1 MQKNIRK
8 TMEDTFAAAAFAEA
22 GEHDTAME
30 MAGIQA
36 TARAVWEKVMR
47 VFDVHMSATCFAEA
61 GCHETARGMLDAKE
75 SRQERPNLDEF
86 LESVGLQRTQVRFGL
101 ASV

>member
-1 MQKNIRK
+1 MQNNIRK

-30 MAGIQA
+30 MAGIQGA
-36 TARAVWEKVMR
+36 ARTVWEKVMR
-47 VFDVHMSATCFAEA
+47 VFDVHMGATCFAEA
-61 GCHETARGMLDAKE
+61 GCHDTAREMLNVKE
-75 SRQERPNLDEF
+75 SRQERPSLDEF
-86 LESVGLQRTQVRFGL
+86 LDSVGLQRTQVRFGL